1 MAKKEQTL
9 HSQLTDPKAKSTQT
23 FFGIKI
29 LCGKPIRRGAKPCPM
44 CWLPPLPPICIQA
57 HQKTYH
63 MPSSQPTSRAIK
75 SVTTNK
81 LLRSPAR
88 YSTEKL
94 TFFLLARD
102 YLVQK
107 SWLQNIIQIIVLAI
121 IGWLVDQL
129 VVKLKQNAMLIL
141 DSPHSFTLQACK
153 TKTDHKPS
161 F

>member
-1 MAKKEQTL
+1 MNSNGKEKNKHYL
-9 HSQLTDPKAKSTQT
+9 LSQLTDPKAKSTQT

-121 IGWLVDQL
+121 RMIGG
-129 VVKLKQNAMLIL
+129 
-141 DSPHSFTLQACK
+141 PACGQIK
-153 TKTDHKPS
+153 TKCNVDTW
-161 F
+161 